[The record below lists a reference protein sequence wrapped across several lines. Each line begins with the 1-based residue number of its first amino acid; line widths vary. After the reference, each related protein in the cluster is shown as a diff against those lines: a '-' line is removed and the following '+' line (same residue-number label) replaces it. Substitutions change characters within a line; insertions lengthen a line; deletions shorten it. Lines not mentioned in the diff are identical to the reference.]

1 MISVF
6 QTNFEYLL
14 GRFTEPAELFGPV
27 DLRKLRE
34 GTVETDSTG
43 MLPEANIAFLD
54 EVFLGSTAILNTLLG
69 ILNERRFR
77 RGHTNLLCPLK
88 VCVGAANALP
98 EDESLQAFGDRFL
111 LHTFVE
117 PVADHHLEDM
127 LTGDW
132 QLETHPLTPQ
142 LPISTL
148 DVLSQAAKQVDL
160 RAAQVVLAQAVRLL
174 RQHQLHLSDRRIVRT
189 QRLIAAATVL
199 SGRMVATEADVW
211 PLLYVIPTQATQL
224 RAQAVLRELLHL
236 SNNPTLRFAVET
248 AVAQP
253 MSRVDRLKEAA
264 KHALEQPDA
273 TAIEQVLRD
282 LDANFMTEQ
291 LPEDLKDLRQQL
303 IAMMAQT

>member
-1 MISVF
+1 
-6 QTNFEYLL
+6 
-14 GRFTEPAELFGPV
+14 
-27 DLRKLRE
+27 
-34 GTVETDSTG
+34 
-43 MLPEANIAFLD
+43 
-54 EVFLGSTAILNTLLG
+54 
-69 ILNERRFR
+69 
-77 RGHTNLLCPLK
+77 
-88 VCVGAANALP
+88 
-98 EDESLQAFGDRFL
+98 
-111 LHTFVE
+111 
-117 PVADHHLEDM
+117 
-127 LTGDW
+127 
-132 QLETHPLTPQ
+132 
-142 LPISTL
+142 
-148 DVLSQAAKQVDL
+148 
-160 RAAQVVLAQAVRLL
+160 
-174 RQHQLHLSDRRIVRT
+174 LHLSDRRIVRT